1 MNILAT
7 HHSLNELR
15 DLLGVRISR
24 KTVNLIID
32 KSYYQVG
39 YGVSICMLYL
49 IDGTLV
55 SAAYGDANLGNDN
68 EELKKQAYE
77 KTIRKIF
84 KIIQGKND
92 E

>member
-1 MNILAT
+1 MNVLAT

-15 DLLGVRISR
+15 DLLGARISR

-32 KSYYQVG
+32 TPYYQVG
-39 YGVSICMLYL
+39 YEVSICMLYL